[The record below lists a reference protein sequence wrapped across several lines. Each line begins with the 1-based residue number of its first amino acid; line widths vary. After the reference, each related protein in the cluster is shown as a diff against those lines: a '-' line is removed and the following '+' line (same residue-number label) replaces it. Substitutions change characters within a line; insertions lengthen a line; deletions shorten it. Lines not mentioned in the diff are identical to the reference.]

1 MVRSLWTAA
10 SGMIAQQENVDTI
23 ANNMANL
30 NTTGYKSE
38 TAEFKSLLYQ
48 TLQTRSTNNVGEEK
62 PISAQVGLGSR
73 TAAIT
78 SHFTQGNLTES
89 DSPFA
94 VAIEG
99 DGFFK
104 VRTANGEI
112 QYTRDG
118 NFAVSPVE
126 DGTLLCTSDGEPI
139 LDQNNNTIIIP
150 SGINATTISIA
161 TDGTVSVSG
170 DGGTTYT
177 NLVRT
182 DANGNVLY
190 NVQIGV
196 VQFNNPAGLEKV
208 SGNKY
213 AATVASGEA
222 MEESQN
228 PNLTQSLVHQGYI
241 EASNVQVADEMVN
254 LIIAQRAYEMNSKV
268 IQASD
273 EMLQQANNLRG

>member
-23 ANNMANL
+23 ANNMANI

-38 TAEFKSLLYQ
+38 TAEFKTLLYQ
-48 TLQTRSTNNVGEEK
+48 TLQTRSTNNVGDEK

-78 SHFTQGNLTES
+78 SHFTQGNLTDS

-104 VRTANGEI
+104 VRTVNGDI

-118 NFAVSPVE
+118 NFAVSPV
-126 DGTLLCTSDGEPI
+126 DGGTMLCTSDGEPV
-139 LDQNNNTIIIP
+139 LDQNNNSIIIP
-150 SGINATTISIA
+150 DGVNATSISIA
-161 TDGTVSVSG
+161 TDGTITVSG
-170 DGGTTYT
+170 DGGNTYT

-182 DANGNVLY
+182 DANGNTLY
-190 NVQIGV
+190 NVQIGI

-213 AATVASGEA
+213 AATVASGTA

-228 PNLTQSLVHQGYI
+228 QNLTKSKMHQGYI
-241 EASNVQVADEMVN
+241 EASNVQVSEEMVN

-273 EMLQQANNLRG
+273 EMLEQANNLRR